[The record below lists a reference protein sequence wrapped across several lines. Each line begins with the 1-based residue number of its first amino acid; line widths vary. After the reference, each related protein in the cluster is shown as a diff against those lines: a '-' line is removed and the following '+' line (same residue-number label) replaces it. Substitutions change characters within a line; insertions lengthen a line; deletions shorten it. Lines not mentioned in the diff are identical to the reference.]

1 MISYFFQKMRT
12 LKFKNLKKK
21 SNELHQCNSCDSF
34 KFSNH
39 VSFQVILFEYKFW
52 YLRSKKM
59 KSRDKFVCKKKLQQ
73 KITDFDEH
81 NVIKRILT
89 SGSFISETPILQPS
103 STAARSWVDVSDVKR
118 DFNIV
123 SLKTHRFFIF
133 SYFRLKRKQN
143 LKDFSSFNTM
153 ELICVFSGSYCHN
166 KSVYSKNSISNENFN
181 TDGSRKWNYAIC
193 LWKQLLIHWF

>member
-1 MISYFFQKMRT
+1 
-12 LKFKNLKKK
+12 
-21 SNELHQCNSCDSF
+21 
-34 KFSNH
+34 
-39 VSFQVILFEYKFW
+39 
-52 YLRSKKM
+52 M
-59 KSRDKFVCKKKLQQ
+59 KSRDKFVCKKNLQQ
-73 KITDFDEH
+73 KITDFDDH

-123 SLKTHRFFIF
+123 SLKTLRLFIF
-133 SYFRLKRKQN
+133 SYFRFKRKQN

-166 KSVYSKNSISNENFN
+166 KSVYSKISISNENFN

-193 LWKQLLIHWF
+193 LWKTTTNSLILSKIMK